1 MQKDYVYCNWRCW
14 FGWAKSDVRC
24 GDHADQPRRIIGP
37 ILEDARVYVLCL
49 WLFWFTVVFWYRP
62 AFITSHPWQISIS
75 RCMCSRECFDML
87 WLPRYSP
94 LRWPWHFLVPQIG
107 ETASWKK
114 GLPPQR
120 LLGKSLE
127 QLTWKRH
134 GRRKEDHPESDIR
147 VTSTNFQVVCILCYE
162 ARFNVKRG
170 LTWREVWREGRFNAG
185 MNPLNFHL
193 LLSSR
198 RHIAIRN
205 PRDNIPQA
213 LKT

>member
-1 MQKDYVYCNWRCW
+1 MQKDYVYYNWRCW

-49 WLFWFTVVFWYRP
+49 WLFWNTVVFWYRP
-62 AFITSHPWQISIS
+62 VFITSHPWQISIKMVHVKPDCPDIHHS
-75 RCMCSRECFDML
+75 GGRDICWCHKSVSDCEL
-87 WLPRYSP
+87 
-94 LRWPWHFLVPQIG
+94 
-107 ETASWKK
+107 EKK

-120 LLGKSLE
+120 RFGKSLE

>member
-107 ETASWKK
+107 VRLRAGKKVCRRSAASEN
-114 GLPPQR
+114 LSNNE
-120 LLGKSLE
+120 L
-127 QLTWKRH
+127 
-134 GRRKEDHPESDIR
+134 ESDTAAERKTILR
-147 VTSTNFQVVCILCYE
+147 VT
-162 ARFNVKRG
+162 
-170 LTWREVWREGRFNAG
+170 
-185 MNPLNFHL
+185 
-193 LLSSR
+193 
-198 RHIAIRN
+198 
-205 PRDNIPQA
+205 
-213 LKT
+213 

>member
-1 MQKDYVYCNWRCW
+1 MIVLIYRSFLVSASFHNVASLTNFDKGGACVATRRPFNDM
-14 FGWAKSDVRC
+14 FG
-24 GDHADQPRRIIGP
+24 Q
-37 ILEDARVYVLCL
+37 
-49 WLFWFTVVFWYRP
+49 
-62 AFITSHPWQISIS
+62 
-75 RCMCSRECFDML
+75 
-87 WLPRYSP
+87 LPRYSP
-94 LRWPWHFLVPQIG
+94 LRWPWHFLVPQIAVRLRAG
-107 ETASWKK
+107 KK

-120 LLGKSLE
+120 RFGKSLE